1 MPKQNSY
8 ADHLK
13 EWEDTVAS
21 VAANASDLPQLEGAR
36 VQLEKMLVEL
46 RELLNQ
52 QAVHTASKQQI
63 SKRLRR
69 LTADGKTKA
78 AMMRSV
84 LKDHY
89 GNTNEKLVEFGV
101 QPFRARRRKAAT
113 TEEPNPESPE
123 KPKPQAADPSSSTA
137 E

>member
-1 MPKQNSY
+1 MPKKNSY

-36 VQLEKMLVEL
+36 VQLEQMLVEL
-46 RELLNQ
+46 RELLKQ
-52 QAVHTASKQQI
+52 QAVHTANKQQV

-69 LTADGKTKA
+69 LTADGKKKS
-78 AMMRSV
+78 AMMRAV

-101 QPFRARRRKAAT
+101 QPFRVRRRKPA
-113 TEEPNPESPE
+113 EEPNPEEPE
-123 KPKPQAADPSSSTA
+123 KPTPQAADPPSSTTA